1 MSIFPAVRKGPACS
15 TFRGVLA
22 IRSRYVAEFLGRMKL
37 EENVVAQR
45 NLMLGPQTNRINYC
59 KLSVSRIISMFD
71 PKKTAIIF
79 LADLL
84 L

>member
-1 MSIFPAVRKGPACS
+1 MLSHR
-15 TFRGVLA
+15 
-22 IRSRYVAEFLGRMKL
+22 E
-37 EENVVAQR
+37 

-59 KLSVSRIISMFD
+59 KLSVSRIVSMFD

>member
-1 MSIFPAVRKGPACS
+1 M
-15 TFRGVLA
+15 
-22 IRSRYVAEFLGRMKL
+22 MKL
-37 EENVVAQR
+37 EDNIAAQR
-45 NLMLGPQTNRINYC
+45 RSDVGPQTNRINYC
-59 KLSVSRIISMFD
+59 KLSASRIISMFD